1 MFNIRLLMTNV
12 FSYKLFKYLSS
23 HQLHSLTLD
32 FFSCN
37 FFFRY
42 FIGALK
48 GKCVP
53 LPNAVGSCYK
63 KSSLN
68 KSQPREKNEI
78 TMNELKMKQN
88 YKRHMAILQQSGLNF
103 AFAYFTYKAFV
114 LRISV

>member
-1 MFNIRLLMTNV
+1 MTNV
-12 FSYKLFKYLSS
+12 FSYKLFKDLSS

-32 FFSCN
+32 FFPVI
-37 FFFRY
+37 FFRY

-53 LPNAVGSCYK
+53 LPNAVGPCYK

-68 KSQPREKNEI
+68 KSQPREKDEI
-78 TMNELKMKQN
+78 TMNEIKMKQN
-88 YKRHMAILQQSGLNF
+88 YKRHMAILQHSGLNF
-103 AFAYFTYKAFV
+103 PFTYFTYKAFV

>member
-1 MFNIRLLMTNV
+1 MTNV
-12 FSYKLFKYLSS
+12 FSYKLFKDLSS

-42 FIGALK
+42 FIGELK

-53 LPNAVGSCYK
+53 LPNAVGPCYK

-78 TMNELKMKQN
+78 TMNELKMK
-88 YKRHMAILQQSGLNF
+88 LQK
-103 AFAYFTYKAFV
+103 AYGDPTTKWFKLHICLFH
-114 LRISV
+114 I